1 MKPLSAAQ
9 RVALA
14 LVWLALLVGIGVWQS
29 KHLQLSGDLR
39 KFMPSAQTP
48 AQKFLMDELG
58 EGPGARLLLM
68 SIEGAPQE
76 ALVEQSRQM
85 QATLAANPDFAVV
98 ANGGMSGLDAI
109 PERLRSYR
117 YLLNGRPN
125 ALDADG
131 LRVAFQDR
139 LADLG
144 SPAAALIEPLL
155 GSDPTLETLALAEQW
170 QPANAPQTIDGVWFD
185 SAGKKALVLAQT
197 RAAGFDPTS
206 QERAVAAVRAAFE
219 SSNVASGTRT
229 QLTLTGPG
237 AFAVE
242 IGGRTA
248 KEASLI
254 GTVDGIALVILL
266 ILAYRSWRA
275 PLFGALPLATA
286 GVAGLAA
293 VAMLFEG
300 VHGITVA
307 FGFTLIGV
315 VQDYPIHLLSHQ
327 RRGITPWENARTIWP
342 TLATGVASTCI
353 AYFTFLASG
362 VEGLKQLAVFTVVG
376 LVSAALTT
384 RFLLPALID
393 PDPRDPADSRLLSRL
408 WTQVERLPRAP
419 AALLALIA
427 VVALGV
433 VMISPA
439 NVWQND
445 LSKLTPVPATALKQ
459 DDFLRKALGAPDVRY
474 VIALKG
480 KTTDA
485 ALAGSEALKPALD
498 ALVGKGALQSYDMA
512 ARYLPSAATQRARQA
527 ALPVTATLS
536 QSLQS
541 ALSGTEF
548 RPDAFGDF
556 FRDVETARTAPP
568 LQWQDLKGTPLEAT
582 LGNLLL
588 PGTGHTTA
596 LITLS
601 GIRDPAEVQSALDG
615 TGVQWMDLKAA
626 SESLVV
632 EYRQRVL
639 WSLLIAAVLLVAT
652 VWFALRR
659 RERVVRVLLPMSL
672 SLLLILAV
680 LRGLGIELN
689 LFHLVAFILAAGLGL
704 DYALF
709 FEHAGDDRPDQL
721 RTFHALIVC
730 SLTTLLVFFLLS
742 LSSIPVLRAIGL
754 TVTLGVVF
762 NFIFALW
769 IARTPA
775 RT

>member
-14 LVWLALLVGIGVWQS
+14 LVWLALLVVIGVWQS

-68 SIEGAPQE
+68 SIEGASQE

-117 YLLNGRPN
+117 YLLNARPN

-185 SAGKKALVLAQT
+185 SAGKKALLLAQT

-254 GTVDGIALVILL
+254 GTVDGIALFILL
-266 ILAYRSWRA
+266 MLAYRSWRA

-433 VMISPA
+433 VMMSPA

-445 LSKLTPVPATALKQ
+445 LSKLTPVPAAALKQ

-474 VIALKG
+474 VIALKA
-480 KTTDA
+480 KDTDA

-498 ALVGKGALQSYDMA
+498 ALVGRGALQSYDMA

-527 ALPVTATLS
+527 DLPLTATLQ

-548 RPDAFGDF
+548 RPDVFGDF

-568 LQWQDLKGTPLEAT
+568 LQWEDLKGTPLEAT

-601 GIRDPAEVQSALDG
+601 GIRDPAEVQSALAG

-672 SLLLILAV
+672 SLLLMLAV

-775 RT
+775 ST